1 MAKGFCPLKA
11 TMAPWP
17 PASARWSRGR
27 GPRTG
32 GLRQTGG
39 KELGA
44 EGEEGEGVW
53 GESGGVTH
61 RVQGPGAE
69 ESDASREGLGEST

>member
-1 MAKGFCPLKA
+1 MAGGLRPLKA

-27 GPRTG
+27 GPRKG
-32 GLRQTGG
+32 ASGWTGG
-39 KELGA
+39 KEVGA
-44 EGEEGEGVW
+44 EGEVGEGER
-53 GESGGVTH
+53 GEGGGVTH
-61 RVQGPGAE
+61 RVQGPGGE

>member
-1 MAKGFCPLKA
+1 MVRGLPPLKV

-17 PASARWSRGR
+17 PASAPLRGR
-27 GPRTG
+27 GPKAG
-32 GLRQTGG
+32 VLRWTGG
-39 KELGA
+39 KELGVEVDGR
-44 EGEEGEGVW
+44 EGEWGEG
-53 GESGGVTH
+53 GGVTH